1 MQFLLAH
8 PRLVVFFIFTRLIWT
23 QFRKTQEELGKADAF
38 YLLFREHHIFFT
50 SHNLQQSI
58 SLYYFPPCIE
68 LFTTP
73 TCISR
78 LQLRLHK
85 ASFSFRNAFNQF
97 FRTSCIFFSFPRT
110 YSFFFSTK
118 KPYKS
123 KHFYHQKPLRSLF
136 YKFRLIFAITF
147 HFLSSYM
154 LFLLIFSVHLFLP
167 MHHFFSICFPSLQHS
182 PYNASR
188 YFYILFHRKNH
199 SLSSLSLHEFQY
211 PLLLAGFPLVTFF
224 LIPTHS
230 SLLHPKSS

>member
-1 MQFLLAH
+1 M
-8 PRLVVFFIFTRLIWT
+8 

-58 SLYYFPPCIE
+58 SLYYFPYCVKHSLP
-68 LFTTP
+68 P
-73 TCISR
+73 P
-78 LQLRLHK
+78 
-85 ASFSFRNAFNQF
+85 AFPDFNHAYTKLPF
-97 FRTSCIFFSFPRT
+97 LSGTLSTYFLGLPVFFSFPKT

-136 YKFRLIFAITF
+136 YKSRLIFAITF

-154 LFLLIFSVHLFLP
+154 LFLLFFSVHLFLP
-167 MHHFFSICFPSLQHS
+167 LHHFFSICFPSLQHS

-188 YFYILFHRKNH
+188 YF
-199 SLSSLSLHEFQY
+199 LSYFTAKTTLCPPYPFTNSNTLSYLLVSPWLH
-211 PLLLAGFPLVTFF
+211 FF
-224 LIPTHS
+224 
-230 SLLHPKSS
+230 